1 MNKYEKAAT
10 GAVALMLVAGAAIF
24 LYAPTDYLQGPVQ
37 RIFYLHVSSAIAAY
51 GCFAV
56 VLVGGIIY
64 LRAENPVADRFA
76 RAGAIVGL
84 VFTTVTLVMGMLW
97 AKPIWNTFWT
107 WDARL
112 TSTLVLWMIYAG
124 YLLVRRLADP
134 GRQSARL
141 AAVVGIFG
149 FIDVPVV
156 HFSVTW
162 WRTVPPGP
170 IIVHDALPPP
180 MRSRRVFA
188 TRALTARSRWSARS
202 PSCPTSGR
210 ICRRAISPG
219 QCRLIDFRYAPPSST
234 GSCRSSSCSAT
245 ASSTLEWRSG
255 ARFSRVEERSPG
267 TCFASRPARGHARCR
282 ASSVPSISAS
292 CRPRQSFGLCSIARQ

>member
-1 MNKYEKAAT
+1 MNRYEKAGA

-76 RAGAIVGL
+76 RAGALVGL

-149 FIDVPVV
+149 FVDVPVV

-162 WRTVPPGP
+162 WRTVHPGP
-170 IIVHDALPPP
+170 IIVNDALPPQ
-180 MRSRRVFA
+180 MLA
-188 TRALTARSRWSARS
+188 TFFFTLACTLVLAGLMIAIRYRIETLLDAAQNVSEPAKIIATAREPETAR
-202 PSCPTSGR
+202 
-210 ICRRAISPG
+210 
-219 QCRLIDFRYAPPSST
+219 
-234 GSCRSSSCSAT
+234 
-245 ASSTLEWRSG
+245 
-255 ARFSRVEERSPG
+255 
-267 TCFASRPARGHARCR
+267 
-282 ASSVPSISAS
+282 
-292 CRPRQSFGLCSIARQ
+292 